1 MTTGLALLALLA
13 APPQAPVGRGDG
25 DIVALHSEVGGL
37 RSQVAALHAELR
49 ARAEA
54 VEGLRRDFA
63 AMSEDFASL
72 KDRPLVSVAGPFLS
86 APPAS
91 SDTAGVAKV
100 AVFAPRLNID
110 AARRHDSLSLR
121 LRRLDPGSA
130 RVVAD
135 LELMSD
141 QSAVDI
147 PLDQNGALYV
157 LEWQT
162 SEGHTYALALQDGT
176 SGLPVATVQVRPQQT
191 KGRFLFVGYRVE

>member
-13 APPQAPVGRGDG
+13 ASPQAGGRADG
-25 DIVALHSEVGGL
+25 DLAALHSEMGGL

-54 VEGLRRDFA
+54 FEGLRREFA
-63 AMSEDFASL
+63 SMSEDLVAL
-72 KDRPLVSVAGPFLS
+72 KDRPQVSVAGPFLS

-91 SDTAGVAKV
+91 SDTAGVARV

-135 LELMSD
+135 LELLAD
-141 QSAVDI
+141 QSSLEI

-162 SEGHTYALALQDGT
+162 SEGHAYALALQDGA